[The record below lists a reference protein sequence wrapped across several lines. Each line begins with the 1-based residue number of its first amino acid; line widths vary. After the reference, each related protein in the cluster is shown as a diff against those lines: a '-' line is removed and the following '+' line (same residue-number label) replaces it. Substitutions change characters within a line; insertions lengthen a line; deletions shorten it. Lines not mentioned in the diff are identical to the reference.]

1 MKKIIKPLA
10 LIAALVLVIGG
21 AWLLY
26 DRLAPAAQG
35 DRLTVNEP
43 QDDSDASGGGEM
55 SDGGDTSGNGA
66 AANDGEDEASGSEN
80 EADGQDETRT
90 PAPDFTVLDGEGN
103 EVRLSD
109 LTGKPLVLN
118 FWASWCGPCKSE
130 MPDFD
135 AAYAERGD
143 EIEFVMV
150 NLTTGRETLES
161 AKDFLAESGYS
172 FPVYYDT
179 ESEAAIAYAVA
190 GVPTTYFID
199 AEGYL
204 VAYAGG
210 AIDRETLDRGL
221 AMITE

>member
-1 MKKIIKPLA
+1 MKKFVKPLA
-10 LIAALVLVIGG
+10 LVLALALVIGG

-43 QDDSDASGGGEM
+43 QDDSDASGGE
-55 SDGGDTSGNGA
+55 TSGNGA
-66 AANDGEDEASGSEN
+66 AANDGEDEASGSGN
-80 EADGQDETRT
+80 EADSQDETRT

-150 NLTTGRETLES
+150 NLTTGRETMES
-161 AKDFLAESGYS
+161 AKDFLAGSGYS

-179 ESEAAIAYAVA
+179 ESEAAIAYAVS

-221 AMITE
+221 AMIAE